1 MLTSLTIQAT
11 LLLPQVQ
18 SGPEIYP
25 FPPRTPNLAP
35 VPETTANELDQGL
48 ERRAA
53 LASTLLAGLELERE
67 GSVALAQDKPF
78 GRIRVAAIPSSIA

>member
-1 MLTSLTIQAT
+1 MPDALARLRR
-11 LLLPQVQ
+11 LLPSVPK
-18 SGPEIYP
+18 GAALEH
-25 FPPRTPNLAP
+25 FL
-35 VPETTANELDQGL
+35 PETTANELDQGL

-78 GRIRVAAIPSSIA
+78 GGIRVAPPHRPSPDGRRGPHRV